1 MKYNSPGGAHLKA
14 PKPKLSPCL
23 PWIDPVVTTPGRTC
37 CSPCVYNQ
45 TSKVTS
51 EFQVDPV
58 QKMVRYSLSITS
70 PGLTPL
76 SCVTLGRRLH
86 LSEPQLDLSKLG
98 ADTVPLSRGCG
109 QGI

>member
-1 MKYNSPGGAHLKA
+1 MKA

-23 PWIDPVVTTPGRTC
+23 PWICPVATTLGHTC
-37 CSPCVYNQ
+37 CSMCIYNQ

-51 EFQVDPV
+51 EFQVDPM
-58 QKMVRYSLSITS
+58 QKMVKYSLSITS

-86 LSEPQLDLSKLG
+86 LSEPQLDLSIVG
-98 ADTVPLSRGCG
+98 ADTLPLSRG
-109 QGI
+109 